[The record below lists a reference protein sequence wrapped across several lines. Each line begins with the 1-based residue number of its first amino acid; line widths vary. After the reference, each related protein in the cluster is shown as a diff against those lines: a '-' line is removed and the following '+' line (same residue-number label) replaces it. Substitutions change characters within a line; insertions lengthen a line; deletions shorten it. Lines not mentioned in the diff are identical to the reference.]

1 MAALS
6 QLPQKPVSLTVVFS
20 GPWVLTSQFHSDVV
34 TKIARERV
42 LRFVVPTSH
51 VVFFGSGKQLRWL
64 GLLAKIVGKILRIL
78 LPKVGL
84 PPAKRVFSLAVPPQ
98 TSAVLF
104 DQSLYESHRLLRTVC
119 DMATDQGIPVYSLD
133 HAAVAPAFSSPKRSR
148 QRPKN
153 AHLWTHFSPVRNP
166 LISRKQTVLEGVRT
180 VKAPAP
186 HLSNDWRTLLEKKG
200 AFGEPAHS
208 NFIVLFS
215 HQLDSSQYISASET
229 AKWNLARF
237 IGEEAQRL
245 LGAKLLVR
253 LHPTERVP
261 FKMRTRIQFTTL
273 PPSLL
278 LQRARCAFVFFTSL
292 AAISVRM
299 GVPTAEVVS
308 IIETRRKEGVV
319 TLSELGVGDV
329 LQSRQGISHFLSRV
343 AEQEHKSTGNGLEGL
358 ELWEEEKIGSPNEII
373 SSLNQL

>member
-1 MAALS
+1 MS
-6 QLPQKPVSLTVVFS
+6 VTVVFS
-20 GPWVLTSQFHSDVV
+20 GPWVLTSQFHSDIV

-42 LRFVVPTSH
+42 LRFVVPTSQ

-64 GLLAKIVGKILRIL
+64 ALLAKAVGKILRIL
-78 LPKVGL
+78 FPKVGM
-84 PPAKRVFSLAVPPQ
+84 PPAERVFSLAVPPQ
-98 TSAVLF
+98 TSAILF

-119 DMATDQGIPVYSLD
+119 DMATEKGIPVYSLD
-133 HAAVAPAFSSPKRSR
+133 HAAIPPAFSTPTRSS

-186 HLSNDWRTLLEKKG
+186 HLSDDWRSVLEKKS
-200 AFGEPAHS
+200 AFGKPTHS
-208 NFIVLFS
+208 NFVVLFS

-237 IGEEAQRL
+237 IDEEVQRL

-253 LHPTERVP
+253 RHPTERVP
-261 FKMRTRIQFTTL
+261 FKMRAGIQFTTL

-319 TLSELGVGDV
+319 TLSELGVGEV
-329 LQSRQGISHFLSRV
+329 LKSREGISHFLSRV
-343 AEQEHKSTGNGLEGL
+343 AEQEHKSTGNGLKRL
-358 ELWEEEKIGSPNEII
+358 ELWEEERTGSPNEII
-373 SSLNQL
+373 SSLTQL